1 MTLHF
6 GHELAIVAIVCVLG
20 IFLFPAAAGSYSA
33 VHGPVTALEAMRN
46 SIRLRGAIAAAAL
59 RFLGMASQFFNCALR
74 QTTEWLLPATASPT
88 HSPLLRC

>member
-46 SIRLRGAIAAAAL
+46 SIRLRWSIAIAALSFFGIAIQ
-59 RFLGMASQFFNCALR
+59 FLNGSTR
-74 QTTEWLLPATASPT
+74 RTIEWQLPATALPGRC
-88 HSPLLRC
+88 PLLRC

>member
-1 MTLHF
+1 MTRHF

-33 VHGPVTALEAMRN
+33 VHGPVTALQAMRR
-46 SIRLRGAIAAAAL
+46 SIRLRWAMAVAAFSFFGIAIQL
-59 RFLGMASQFFNCALR
+59 FDCALR
-74 QTTEWLLPATASPT
+74 RAINWPFPATPPPA